1 MLAEQ
6 LLVAGLL
13 VGAVYGL
20 VGVGFT
26 LVLGVGRIA
35 NFAHG
40 AFVAAGL
47 YWALFFQDQFG
58 LNPYFALLPGLVAF
72 VVVGLVVAEL
82 FERWGRR
89 VGEIGELLVG
99 LALLLLVG
107 GLLEA
112 LYTDRPKTIHGLT
125 LGGVHV
131 FGFVV
136 FGTQIAAAVFT
147 FALAGGL
154 FLFVRLSRLG
164 RALRA
169 VAEEPTA
176 AGLYGVPVPAAQRLS
191 VAASVVLAALAG
203 IVISPFT
210 TMYPQIGTQ
219 FLLTAFAVVIVGGIG
234 NTFGAVVAGLAI
246 GVAESLASGYLASY
260 WTTLAPLL
268 LILVFLLFQRESEVA
283 L

>member
-1 MLAEQ
+1 VLAEQ
-6 LLVAGLL
+6 LVVTGLL
-13 VGAVYGL
+13 AGAVYGL

-40 AFVAAGL
+40 SFVAAGL
-47 YWALFFQDQFG
+47 YWALFFQNQFG
-58 LNPYFALLPGLVAF
+58 LNPYVALLPG
-72 VVVGLVVAEL
+72 VVVFTLVGFGVAEL
-82 FERWGRR
+82 FERRGRR
-89 VGEIGELLVG
+89 IGEIGELLVG
-99 LALLLLVG
+99 LAILLLVG
-107 GLLEA
+107 GFLEA
-112 LYTDRPKTIHGLT
+112 VYTDRPKTIHDLT
-125 LGGVHV
+125 LGGVNV

-147 FALAGGL
+147 FAVAGGL
-154 FLFVRLSRLG
+154 FLFVRYSRPG

-169 VAEEPTA
+169 VAEDPTA
-176 AGLYGVPVPAAQRLS
+176 AGLYGVRVPRAQRLS
-191 VAASVVLAALAG
+191 VAVSVALAAVAG

-210 TMYPQIGTQ
+210 TMYPEIGTQ

-234 NTFGAVVAGLAI
+234 NTLGAVLAGLAI
-246 GVAESLASGYLASY
+246 GVANSLASGYLASY
-260 WTTLAPLL
+260 WTTLAPLI

>member
-1 MLAEQ
+1 VLAEQ

-58 LNPYFALLPGLVAF
+58 LNPYFALLPGLAVFTAA
-72 VVVGLVVAEL
+72 GLVVAEL

-154 FLFVRLSRLG
+154 YLFVRFSRLG

-176 AGLYGVPVPAAQRLS
+176 AGLYGIPVPTAQLLS

-260 WTTLAPLL
+260 WSTLAPLL
-268 LILVFLLFQRESEVA
+268 LILVFLLFQREHEVA

>member
-1 MLAEQ
+1 VLAEQ
-6 LLVAGLL
+6 LVVAGLL
-13 VGAVYGL
+13 AGAVYGL

-40 AFVAAGL
+40 SFVAAGL

-58 LNPYFALLPGLVAF
+58 LNPYFALLPG
-72 VVVGLVVAEL
+72 VVVFTLVGFAVAEL
-82 FERWGRR
+82 FERRGRR
-89 VGEIGELLVG
+89 VGEIGELVVG
-99 LALLLLVG
+99 LAILLLVG
-107 GLLEA
+107 GFLEA
-112 LYTDRPKTIHGLT
+112 VYTDQPKTIHDLT
-125 LGGVHV
+125 LGGARV

-147 FALAGGL
+147 FAVAGGL
-154 FLFVRLSRLG
+154 YLFVRLSRLG

-169 VAEEPTA
+169 VAEDPIA
-176 AGLYGVPVPAAQRLS
+176 AGLYGVRVPGAQRFS
-191 VAASVVLAALAG
+191 VAMSVALASVAG

-210 TMYPQIGTQ
+210 TMYPQIGTE

-234 NTFGAVVAGLAI
+234 NTLGAVLAGLAI
-246 GVAESLASGYLASY
+246 GVADSLASGYLASY
-260 WTTLAPLL
+260 WTTLAPLI

>member
-6 LLVAGLL
+6 LVVTGLL
-13 VGAVYGL
+13 AGAVYGL

-40 AFVAAGL
+40 SFVAAGL
-47 YWALFFQDQFG
+47 YWALFFQNRFG
-58 LNPYFALLPGLVAF
+58 LNPYVALLPG
-72 VVVGLVVAEL
+72 VVVFTLVGFGVAEL
-82 FERWGRR
+82 FERRGRR
-89 VGEIGELLVG
+89 IGEIGELLVG
-99 LALLLLVG
+99 LAILLLVG
-107 GLLEA
+107 GFLEA
-112 LYTDRPKTIHGLT
+112 VYTDRPKTIHDLT

-147 FALAGGL
+147 FAVAGGL
-154 FLFVRLSRLG
+154 FLFVRYSRPG

-169 VAEEPTA
+169 VAEDPTA
-176 AGLYGVPVPAAQRLS
+176 AGLYGVRVPRAQRLS
-191 VAASVVLAALAG
+191 VAVSVALAAVAG

-210 TMYPQIGTQ
+210 TMYPEIGTQ

-234 NTFGAVVAGLAI
+234 NTLGAVLAGLAI
-246 GVAESLASGYLASY
+246 GVANSLASGYLASY
-260 WTTLAPLL
+260 WTTLAPLI

>member
-6 LLVAGLL
+6 LVVAGLL
-13 VGAVYGL
+13 AGAVYGL

-40 AFVAAGL
+40 SFVAAGL

-58 LNPYFALLPGLVAF
+58 LNPYVALVPGLVVF
-72 VVVGLVVAEL
+72 TVVGFGVAEL
-82 FERWGRR
+82 FERRGRK

-99 LALLLLVG
+99 LAILLLVG

-112 LYTDRPKTIHGLT
+112 LYTDRPKAIHDLT
-125 LGGVHV
+125 LGGLHV

-136 FGTQIAAAVFT
+136 FGTQIAASVFT
-147 FALAGGL
+147 FAVAGGL
-154 FLFVRLSRLG
+154 YVLVRVSRLG

-169 VAEEPTA
+169 VAEDPIA
-176 AGLYGVPVPAAQRLS
+176 AGLYGVRVPGAQRIS
-191 VAASVVLAALAG
+191 VAASVALAAVAG

-234 NTFGAVVAGLAI
+234 NTLGAVLAGLAI
-246 GVAESLASGYLASY
+246 GVADSLASGYLASY
-260 WTTLAPLL
+260 WTTLAPLI